1 MADISTNTSCSIN
14 FTDEEI
20 EILQKA
26 SEICK
31 RIGNKIWHDGNGT
44 DEEDEAAFFF
54 SGVGGSIENALKGK
68 YWMP

>member
-1 MADISTNTSCSIN
+1 MANISTSTACSVT
-14 FTDEEI
+14 FTEEEK

-31 RIGNKIWHDGNGT
+31 KVGMEIWHDGNGT

-54 SGVGGSIENALKGK
+54 SGIGGSIENALNGK

>member
-1 MADISTNTSCSIN
+1 MANISTSTNCDIS
-14 FTDEEI
+14 FTDEEK

-31 RIGNKIWHDGNGT
+31 KIGHQIWMTGNGT
-44 DEEDEAAFFF
+44 DEEDEIQFFF
-54 SGVGGSIENALKGK
+54 SGIGGSIENALKGN